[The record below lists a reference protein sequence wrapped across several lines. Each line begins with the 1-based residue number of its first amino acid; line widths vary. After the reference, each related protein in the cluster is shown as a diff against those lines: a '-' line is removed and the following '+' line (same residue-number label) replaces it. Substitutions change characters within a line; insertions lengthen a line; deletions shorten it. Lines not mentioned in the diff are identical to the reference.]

1 MRAESTDWA
10 RSRGIGL
17 MRCPRCRCT
26 QLKLGIVFAG
36 EVACTFR
43 NGEVVEVLDAGAL
56 DSYWSDDSA
65 CQCIN
70 CGWTGRVR
78 DLKPGAERRSRPQ
91 TAATTGRSPDR
102 LADVE
107 RQAADGSC
115 PKAIRQDV
123 QRLLE
128 MIRHLQKEVQIL
140 EMVTRAREA
149 GRLAS
154 GSDTVIF

>member
-10 RSRGIGL
+10 RTRGIAL

-65 CQCIN
+65 CQCIH

-78 DLKPGAERRSRPQ
+78 DLKSSAERRSRPP
-91 TAATTGRSPDR
+91 AGGATPRALDR
-102 LADVE
+102 IAEVE
-107 RQAADGSC
+107 RQVAEGTC
-115 PKAIRQDV
+115 PRAIRQDV
-123 QRLLE
+123 EQLLG
-128 MIRHLQKEVQIL
+128 MIRQLQKEVQIL

-149 GRLAS
+149 GRLSS